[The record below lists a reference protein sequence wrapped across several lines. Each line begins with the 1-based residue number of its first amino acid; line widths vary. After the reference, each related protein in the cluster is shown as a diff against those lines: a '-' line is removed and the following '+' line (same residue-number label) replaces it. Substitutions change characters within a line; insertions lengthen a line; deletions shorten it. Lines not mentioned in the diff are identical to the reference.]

1 MGFWRRSPSPGRRAG
16 LWPRRRQGRTDGQL
30 LAILLGTDGLHEL
43 AVRQELLVLTGERLR
58 LGHPLHVPESPD
70 APTHLRAI
78 VRACRDLTVLEALR
92 DALLEVKGGDIGAE
106 WFELAATV
114 LISPVHPLP
123 ADFMLDLISELRKEA
138 NGFGRAAVA
147 RYLSE
152 RHTAGRPL
160 DDRTLPKVL
169 GRLHDARVPSADP
182 AAPRADLL
190 DFLRLLAAEP
200 GIGTPLASLLASE
213 LGKDGA
219 HGPAAVVADSAAHDR
234 RRVIIQIR
242 VEEENAP
249 SDLPY
254 TRRRYSL
261 RGFHYESLGEAAPE
275 FHCSWPSHEVFTGA
289 ELERCGHEFLANWR
303 AQEPVDWGVH
313 KRVEFLL
320 PDSLLGYPAE
330 LWQNGLSDIP
340 LSRSCQV
347 VVRSLRR
354 YKDSS
359 LHLEWDRRWRA
370 LDRDCPPGDALKRI
384 GWMSPAVTRGSEP
397 GTATCE
403 SADPAEADRSCPE
416 STYPPLRLTDASD
429 VEYWLRDHADL
440 ACLGL
445 GAPYDPHDPLL
456 RDAVVDALLEDGIPV
471 MIWRRDAGDPAHLL
485 DALRACKSPA
495 LLAELPH
502 SVLEARKRGR
512 RDQLSVGKQ
521 ITLLWDDPTC
531 VFTRQDS
538 QMSGTLGAG

>member
-1 MGFWRRSPSPGRRAG
+1 MFWRRSSSHGRGAG
-16 LWPRRRQGRTDGQL
+16 LRLRRRQARTDSQL

-43 AVRQELLVLTGERLR
+43 AVRQELLLLTGEQLG
-58 LGHPLHVPESPD
+58 LGHALHVAESPD

-78 VRACRDLTVLEALR
+78 VRAGREPEVLEALR
-92 DALLEVKGGDIGAE
+92 DALLVVKGGDTGAE
-106 WFELAATV
+106 WFRLAATV
-114 LISPVHPLP
+114 LTSPVSPLP
-123 ADFMLDLISELRKEA
+123 ADFMLDLIGELRKEA
-138 NGFGRAAVA
+138 NGFGRAALA

-152 RHTAGRPL
+152 RHAAGRPV
-160 DDRTLPKVL
+160 DGRTLPQVL
-169 GRLHDARVPSADP
+169 GRLHDARVPAADP
-182 AAPRADLL
+182 DAPRADLL
-190 DFLRLLAAEP
+190 RFLRLLAAEP
-200 GIGTPLASLLASE
+200 GIGSRLASLLASV

-219 HGPAAVVADSAAHDR
+219 HRPAATAAGSPAHGR

-254 TRRRYSL
+254 TQRRYSL

-275 FHCSWPSHEVFTGA
+275 FHCSWPSREVFTGD
-289 ELERCGHEFLANWR
+289 ELERCGHEFLATWR
-303 AQEPVDWGVH
+303 AQEQADWGVH

-320 PDSLLGYPAE
+320 PDSLLGHPVE

-370 LDRDCPPGDALKRI
+370 LDLDCPPGDALKRI
-384 GWMSPAVTRGSEP
+384 GWMSPVVTRGTEP
-397 GTATCE
+397 GTVTCG
-403 SADPAEADRSCPE
+403 SGDPAKDDRFCPE
-416 STYPPLRLTDASD
+416 STYPPLRLTDAAD
-429 VEYWLRDHADL
+429 VEDWLRDHADL

-445 GAPYDPHDPLL
+445 GAPYDPHDPII
-456 RDAVVDALLEDGIPV
+456 RDAVVDALLEDGVPV
-471 MIWRRDAGDPAHLL
+471 MIWRRDEGDPAHLL
-485 DALRACKSPA
+485 DALRACRPPA

-502 SVLEARKRGR
+502 SVLAARKRGR

-538 QMSGTLGAG
+538 QMSGTFGAG